1 MTPQMVGFLVW
12 MVLGVFFLV
21 LELLIPTNFI
31 LLCFGVGMIA
41 ASFVALLHG
50 PLWLQ
55 LIIAS
60 ISTGLSLWYTHRF
73 VSRRA
78 DSEGAFGSIGMIG
91 KEGYVI
97 QAIDPL
103 EGGIVRINGEDW
115 RAITRDGQSIP
126 ERERIRVIAIEGT
139 KLVVERTG
147 SVSIPHPSESS

>member
-1 MTPQMVGFLVW
+1 MIGFLIW
-12 MVLGVFFLV
+12 MILGVLFIV

-31 LLCFGVGMIA
+31 LLCFGVGMIG

-55 LIIAS
+55 LLIAS
-60 ISTGLSLWYTHRF
+60 IATALAIWYTHRF
-73 VSRRA
+73 VSRPA

-115 RAITRDGQSIP
+115 RAITKGGQSIQA
-126 ERERIRVIAIEGT
+126 RERIRVVDIEGT

-147 SVSIPHPSESS
+147 SDEPIQQGGST